1 MADKRTPLQYS
12 TSLTWF
18 RRAARLGALL
28 AAIVVVVGAWVR
40 LTDAGLGCP
49 DWPGCYG
56 HVHPSQVLERLAD
69 ANAAY
74 PSRPFVYQKAL
85 HEMVHRYIASTLG
98 LVILGLAG
106 FAWWN
111 RRDPAQPTALPAL
124 LVGLV
129 CVQGALGAFT
139 VTLLLK
145 PLIVTLHLL
154 GGLSTLGLLWW
165 LALAP
170 ARRAVKA
177 AERPVRRLA
186 LGAFAALACQLL
198 LGGWTS
204 TNYAAVAC
212 PDFPTCHGQ
221 LVPQTDF
228 AHAFVLSHGPG
239 VDYAGGVLEQPART
253 AIHFSHRVGALVA
266 GSLLLLAA
274 FMAWRRAQN
283 GAVRFAALLVAA
295 AVGLQWL
302 IGVNLIWQGF
312 PLWLGTSHNAGA
324 VLLLLATLNLLRQL
338 WPAASTIRFSSA
350 DGRRH
355 SSRPLH

>member
-1 MADKRTPLQYS
+1 MQHS
-12 TSLTWF
+12 NSLTWF

-56 HVHPSQVLERLAD
+56 QLHPAQVLERLAD
-69 ANAAY
+69 ANAAF
-74 PSRPFVYQKAL
+74 PSRPFEYQKAL
-85 HEMVHRYIASTLG
+85 HEMVHRYIASALG
-98 LVILGLAG
+98 LLIIGLAG

-111 RRDPAQPTALPAL
+111 RRNPAQPKLLPVA

-165 LALAP
+165 LSLEP
-170 ARRAVKA
+170 SRRDVKA

-186 LGAFAALACQLL
+186 LIAFAALVLQLM

-212 PDFPTCHGQ
+212 PDFPACQGQ
-221 LVPQTDF
+221 LLPQTDF

-253 AIHFSHRVGALVA
+253 AIHLSHRIWALVA
-266 GSLLLLAA
+266 GSLLLLLSIAA
-274 FMAWRRAQN
+274 FRRAQN
-283 GAVRFAALLVAA
+283 GAVRLAAVAVAA
-295 AVGLQWL
+295 AVALQWL
-302 IGVNLIWQGF
+302 LGMNLIWQGF
-312 PLWLGTSHNAGA
+312 PLWLGTLHNAGA
-324 VLLLLATLNLLRQL
+324 VLLLLATLTLLRQL
-338 WPAASTIRFSSA
+338 WPAASAIRFSSA
-350 DGRRH
+350 DGRRQ
-355 SSRPLH
+355 SARPLR